1 MIRRPPRSTLF
12 PYTTL
17 FRSNHERMDELAG
30 DQRGD
35 GRAADTVR
43 LARQNLVADADR
55 RRAAASDG
63 HGGIPARVGAGALHL
78 HAVLADTP
86 LPRRPDHRPEHK
98 RSAIA
103 SPTRRWPC
111 SL

>member
-1 MIRRPPRSTLF
+1 
-12 PYTTL
+12 
-17 FRSNHERMDELAG
+17 MDELAR

-43 LARQNLVADADR
+43 LARQDLVADADR

-63 HGGIPARVGAGALHL
+63 RGGVPARVGAGAVHL
-78 HAVLADTP
+78 YAVLAETP
-86 LPRRPDHRPEHK
+86 LPRWPDHRPEHK

-103 SPTRRWPC
+103 SPTSRWPC
-111 SL
+111 SLYCPPPTLRRPSWHGV